1 VRKVANLKGPPP
13 ADVVPIKLKSDPVV
27 PMPEPVEV
35 PSALKSMGEP
45 DAVWVYR
52 MPDGSAY
59 GAVARWNTATGK
71 EVRPI
76 IWDGEKFVTSGFG
89 SNRPLLNSELASSVP
104 IAPILVVEGEKT
116 ADAAARYT
124 PPGWVTVTWSGGAEA
139 WSKSE
144 WSSLSGHPVV
154 IWPDNDEPGL
164 RAASGIQVQLS
175 RLGIESAVVM
185 PPPSFPQAWDLA
197 DDIPAGSPK
206 MLTDMMRIALKRVA
220 VLELDEPKLPARSAP
235 PADPD
240 ELEDAELRY
249 RALGYDEQTYFIMP
263 YAQQQVHDYTTSQLM
278 NPQGCLEIVNE
289 LGHWQELF
297 GDNKGR
303 VDWVAA
309 GSHIMRE
316 CTEAGVYDPAK
327 IRERGVWMDRKR
339 AVLHTG
345 DSILVEGAAVNPA
358 KFRSEFI
365 YPRRPV
371 LFEEWDGLDNAA
383 PDSLGRIIREACNK
397 VRWEKAIYGDLLAG
411 WIATAIVCGG
421 LQWRTHAWI
430 TGNQGSGKTTVV
442 NQIAG
447 ACLGTLAI
455 YPVGES
461 TEAGIRQSVRNDARP
476 VVFDESEATKN
487 KEERRA
493 AVIQLMRQSSSE
505 TRGRIMKGTVNHKAV
520 SFTLRSAFL
529 MSSIGVGLKEAA
541 DLTRTAVLTVR
552 PPDAITPVQREA
564 QEKQWREF
572 MAACASVPYTAPQQL
587 LARQVNNLKTLR
599 ANIEV
604 FKEVIAV
611 SMGNRRLGDQLGT
624 LLAGC
629 HSLISSGE
637 MTTHLAETYLE
648 KYDWGEFTEVKA
660 QREDLALLHH
670 LTGSMVRVETLSSGT
685 QERLVGELIEIAFRH
700 TNDSRVS
707 EEAASAV
714 LKRHGMKVDTRK
726 GGVWIGM
733 SVQNINRIMQSS
745 DYYEGWQKVLERH
758 PYAQRSE
765 SPVKFAGQT
774 SRALFL
780 PKQEF
785 VQLEG

>member
-1 VRKVANLKGPPP
+1 
-13 ADVVPIKLKSDPVV
+13 
-27 PMPEPVEV
+27 MPEPVEI
-35 PSALKSMGEP
+35 PATLKSMGEP

-52 MPDGSAY
+52 MPDGTAY
-59 GAVARWNTATGK
+59 GAIARWNTEAGK

-76 IWDGEKFVTSGFG
+76 IWDGERFITSGFG
-89 SNRPLLNSELASSVP
+89 AGRPLLNSEMVSSVP
-104 IAPILVVEGEKT
+104 IAPVLVVEGEKT
-116 ADAAARYT
+116 ADAAAKYA
-124 PPGWVTVTWSGGAEA
+124 PPGWVVVTWSGGTAV
-139 WSKSE
+139 WDRTD
-144 WSSLSGHPVV
+144 WSSLDGHPVV

-164 RAASGIQVQLS
+164 KAASGIQVQLS
-175 RLGIESAVVM
+175 RLKIKSAMVM

-220 VLELDEPKLPARSAP
+220 ILELDEVAP
-235 PADPD
+235 PQKVAKLKPPVAPV
-240 ELEDAELRY
+240 ELEDADLQY

-263 YAQQQVHDYTTSQLM
+263 YAQQQVHDYTTAKLM
-278 NPQGCLEIVNE
+278 SAQGCLEIVND
-289 LGHWQELF
+289 LGHWQDHF

-303 VDWVAA
+303 VDWVSA
-309 GSHIMRE
+309 GSHLMRE
-316 CTEAGVYDPAK
+316 CTNAGVYDPAK
-327 IRERGVWMDRKR
+327 IRERGVWMDNKR

-345 DSILVEGAAVNPA
+345 DAILVEGTSVNPA

-371 LFEEWDGLDNAA
+371 LFEEWDGLDHAS
-383 PDSLGRIIREACNK
+383 PDSLGRTIREACNK

-411 WIATAIVCGG
+411 WIATAVVCGG

-447 ACLGTLAI
+447 ACLGGLAI
-455 YPVGES
+455 YPIGES

-505 TRGRIMKGTVNHKAV
+505 TRGRIMKGTISHQAV

-552 PPDAITPVQREA
+552 PPDAITPHQREA

-572 MAACASVPYTAPQQL
+572 MSACASVPHTAPQQL

-599 ANIEV
+599 SNIEV

-629 HSLISSGE
+629 YSLISSGE
-637 MTTHLAETYLE
+637 MTTALAEKYLA
-648 KYDWGEFTEVKA
+648 KYEWGEFTETRA

-670 LTGSMVRVETLSSGT
+670 LTGSTIRVETMNHGT
-685 QERLVGELIEIAFRH
+685 QERLIGELIEIAFRH
-700 TNDSRVS
+700 TDDKRVS
-707 EEAASAV
+707 EDIASST
-714 LKRHGMKVDTRK
+714 LKRYGMKVDHQK
-726 GGVWIGM
+726 GGVWIGL
-733 SVQNINRIMQSS
+733 SVQSLNRVMQGS

-774 SRALFL
+774 SRALFI